1 MQTSAKKQQAVL
13 VCLCFNKDVRH
24 TTVYCTVT
32 LHSSIESIEISIEQ
46 LKKLTLAERQLLECF
61 ILVPVHL
68 YTDHLAISKQFLTF
82 SPSLFYPV
90 DIYPAKTEGGG
101 GGGEGLGG

>member
-24 TTVYCTVT
+24 TTVYFTVT
-32 LHSSIESIEISIEQ
+32 LYSSIESPRIEISIEQ

-82 SPSLFYPV
+82 SPSL
-90 DIYPAKTEGGG
+90 
-101 GGGEGLGG
+101 